1 MAEAGLFIG
10 WGQVVRT
17 REQRALEVFNESM
30 EYYAGLAEGGKIE
43 SWEVVLLEPHGGDL
57 AGFVLLRGTT
67 DQITAVLSDEEFER
81 RTTRADLI
89 VEGLGTVG
97 ALVGEGIAR
106 GMGIYQEEIAALG

>member
-10 WGQVVRT
+10 WGQVVRN
-17 REQRALEVFNESM
+17 REQRALQVFSESM
-30 EYYAGLAEGGKIE
+30 EYYAGLERDGNIE

-67 DQITAVLSDEEFER
+67 DQINTVRSDEEFER

-97 ALVGEGIAR
+97 ALVEGGVAR
-106 GMGIYQEEIAALG
+106 GMGIYQEEIAALS